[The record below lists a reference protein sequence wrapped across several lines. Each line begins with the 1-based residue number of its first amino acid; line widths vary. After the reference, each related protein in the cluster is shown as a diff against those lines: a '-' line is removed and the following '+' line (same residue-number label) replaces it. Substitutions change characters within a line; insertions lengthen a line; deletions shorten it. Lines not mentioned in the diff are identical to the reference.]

1 MKALISVDMEGISG
15 IVHSSETNP
24 ERYDYQRG
32 RELMTAEA
40 NAVIAGV
47 LDAEPTADVLVA
59 DAHGT
64 FRNLLPEQL
73 DRRARL
79 VRGKPR
85 ALNMLAGLDE
95 ETDAALFVGYHVRAG
110 EGPGVLAH
118 TMNGEILDVR
128 VTGRAPD
135 EEVRGTGRA
144 PGEDVRITA
153 HTPGEDVRITAH
165 TPGEDV
171 RITTHTPGEGVRITT
186 HTPGEGVQVTAPKPG
201 EHSRTTA
208 RSLGEIGLNA
218 AMAGHLGVPV
228 VLLSGDDA
236 ACAEAAALIPEAVTV
251 PVKEALGMAA
261 AVTLHPEEARD
272 RLRRAAADAVSRRTE
287 IPPLALTGPLDVEV
301 DLASPHTIDLA
312 TLVPGVSRTAGARTV
327 AFTAPDYGA
336 AYRLILLLAQLATI
350 RPA

>member
-1 MKALISVDMEGISG
+1 MKLLISVDMEGISG

-40 NAVIAGV
+40 NAVVAGV
-47 LDAEPTADVLVA
+47 LDADPTAEVLVA

-128 VTGRAPD
+128 VAG
-135 EEVRGTGRA
+135 
-144 PGEDVRITA
+144 
-153 HTPGEDVRITAH
+153 
-165 TPGEDV
+165 
-171 RITTHTPGEGVRITT
+171 
-186 HTPGEGVQVTAPKPG
+186 
-201 EHSRTTA
+201 

-236 ACAEAAALIPEAVTV
+236 ACAEMNDLVPVAVTV
-251 PVKEALGMAA
+251 AVKEALGMAA

-272 RLRRAAADAVSRRTE
+272 RLRRAAADAVSRRAE

-312 TLVPGVSRTAGARTV
+312 TLVPGVSRAGGARTV
-327 AFTAPDYGA
+327 AFTSPDYA
-336 AYRLILLLAQLATI
+336 TAYRLILLLAQLATI
-350 RPA
+350 KPA

>member
-1 MKALISVDMEGISG
+1 MKLLISVDMEGVSG
-15 IVHSSETNP
+15 IVHPSETNP

-32 RELMTAEA
+32 RELMTADA
-40 NAVIAGV
+40 NAVVAGV
-47 LDAEPTADVLVA
+47 LDADPTAEVLVA

-73 DRRARL
+73 DRRALL

-85 ALNMLAGLDE
+85 SLNMLAGLDE

-118 TMNGEILDVR
+118 TMNGELLDVR
-128 VTGRAPD
+128 VVG
-135 EEVRGTGRA
+135 
-144 PGEDVRITA
+144 
-153 HTPGEDVRITAH
+153 
-165 TPGEDV
+165 
-171 RITTHTPGEGVRITT
+171 
-186 HTPGEGVQVTAPKPG
+186 
-201 EHSRTTA
+201 

-236 ACAEAAALIPEAVTV
+236 ACAELNGLVPAAVTV

-272 RLRRAAADAVSRRTE
+272 RLRRAAADAVSRRAE
-287 IPPLALTGPLDVEV
+287 IPPLALTGTLDVEV

-312 TLVPGVSRTAGARTV
+312 TLVPGVSRAGGARTV
-327 AFTAPDYGA
+327 TFTAPDYA
-336 AYRLILLLAQLATI
+336 TAYRLILLLAQLATI
-350 RPA
+350 KPA

>member
-128 VTGRAPD
+128 VTGRAQD

-144 PGEDVRITA
+144 
-153 HTPGEDVRITAH
+153 
-165 TPGEDV
+165 
-171 RITTHTPGEGVRITT
+171 
-186 HTPGEGVQVTAPKPG
+186 PGEGVQVTAPKPG
-201 EHSRTTA
+201 EDSRTTA

-261 AVTLHPEEARD
+261 AVTVHPEEARD

-327 AFTAPDYGA
+327 AFTAPDYGT

>member
-1 MKALISVDMEGISG
+1 MKLLISVDMEGISG

-40 NAVIAGV
+40 NAVVAGV
-47 LDAEPTADVLVA
+47 LDADSTAEVLVA

-128 VTGRAPD
+128 VAG
-135 EEVRGTGRA
+135 
-144 PGEDVRITA
+144 
-153 HTPGEDVRITAH
+153 
-165 TPGEDV
+165 
-171 RITTHTPGEGVRITT
+171 
-186 HTPGEGVQVTAPKPG
+186 
-201 EHSRTTA
+201 

-218 AMAGHLGVPV
+218 AMAGDLGVPV

-236 ACAEAAALIPEAVTV
+236 ACAELTDLVPETVTV
-251 PVKEALGMAA
+251 AVKEALGMAA

-272 RLRRAAADAVSRRTE
+272 RLRRGAADAVVRRAE

-312 TLVPGVSRTAGARTV
+312 TLVPGVSRTGGARTV
-327 AFTAPDYGA
+327 TFTSPDYA
-336 AYRLILLLAQLATI
+336 TAYRLILLLAQLATI
-350 RPA
+350 KPA

>member
-24 ERYDYQRG
+24 ERDDYQRG

-64 FRNLLPEQL
+64 FRNLLPERL

-128 VTGRAPD
+128 VAG
-135 EEVRGTGRA
+135 
-144 PGEDVRITA
+144 
-153 HTPGEDVRITAH
+153 
-165 TPGEDV
+165 
-171 RITTHTPGEGVRITT
+171 
-186 HTPGEGVQVTAPKPG
+186 
-201 EHSRTTA
+201 

-236 ACAEAAALIPEAVTV
+236 ACAELTELVPAAVTV
-251 PVKEALGMAA
+251 PVKEALGAAA

-272 RLRRAAADAVSRRTE
+272 RLRRAAADAVTRRTE

-301 DLASPHTIDLA
+301 DLAGAHTVDLA
-312 TLVPGVSRTAGARTV
+312 TLVPGVSRAAGARTV
-327 AFTAPDYGA
+327 AFTAPDYA
-336 AYRLILLLAQLATI
+336 TAYGLILLFAQLATI

>member
-32 RELMTAEA
+32 MELMTAEA

-128 VTGRAPD
+128 VAG
-135 EEVRGTGRA
+135 
-144 PGEDVRITA
+144 
-153 HTPGEDVRITAH
+153 
-165 TPGEDV
+165 
-171 RITTHTPGEGVRITT
+171 
-186 HTPGEGVQVTAPKPG
+186 
-201 EHSRTTA
+201 

-287 IPPLALTGPLDVEV
+287 IPSLALTGPVDVEV

-312 TLVPGVSRTAGARTV
+312 TLIPGVSRTAGARTV
-327 AFTAPDYGA
+327 AFTAPDYGT

>member
-128 VTGRAPD
+128 V
-135 EEVRGTGRA
+135 VGRA

-153 HTPGEDVRITAH
+153 HKPGED
-165 TPGEDV
+165 
-171 RITTHTPGEGVRITT
+171 
-186 HTPGEGVQVTAPKPG
+186 
-201 EHSRTTA
+201 SRTTG

-272 RLRRAAADAVSRRTE
+272 RLRRAAADAVSRRRE
-287 IPPLALTGPLDVEV
+287 IPPLSLTGPLDVEV

-312 TLVPGVSRTAGARTV
+312 TLIPGVSRTAGARTV
-327 AFTAPDYGA
+327 AFTAPDYGT

>member
-1 MKALISVDMEGISG
+1 MKLLISVDMEGVSG
-15 IVHSSETNP
+15 IVHPSETNP

-32 RELMTAEA
+32 RELMTADA

-47 LDAEPTADVLVA
+47 LDADPTAEVLVA

-85 ALNMLAGLDE
+85 TLNMLAGLDE

-118 TMNGEILDVR
+118 TMNDAILDVR
-128 VTGRAPD
+128 VAG
-135 EEVRGTGRA
+135 
-144 PGEDVRITA
+144 
-153 HTPGEDVRITAH
+153 H
-165 TPGEDV
+165 
-171 RITTHTPGEGVRITT
+171 
-186 HTPGEGVQVTAPKPG
+186 
-201 EHSRTTA
+201 
-208 RSLGEIGLNA
+208 SLGETGLNA

-236 ACAEAAALIPEAVTV
+236 ACAEMTDLVPETVTV
-251 PVKEALGMAA
+251 AVKEALGMAA

-272 RLRRAAADAVSRRTE
+272 RLRRAAADAVTRRAE

-312 TLVPGVSRTAGARTV
+312 TLVPGVSRAGGARTV
-327 AFTAPDYGA
+327 TFTSPDYA
-336 AYRLILLLAQLATI
+336 TAYRLILLLAQLAMI
-350 RPA
+350 KPA

>member
-1 MKALISVDMEGISG
+1 MKLLISVDMEGVSG
-15 IVHSSETNP
+15 IVHPSETNP

-32 RELMTAEA
+32 RELMTADA
-40 NAVIAGV
+40 NAVVAGV
-47 LDAEPTADVLVA
+47 LDADPTAEVLVA

-128 VTGRAPD
+128 VAG
-135 EEVRGTGRA
+135 
-144 PGEDVRITA
+144 
-153 HTPGEDVRITAH
+153 
-165 TPGEDV
+165 
-171 RITTHTPGEGVRITT
+171 
-186 HTPGEGVQVTAPKPG
+186 
-201 EHSRTTA
+201 

-236 ACAEAAALIPEAVTV
+236 ACAEMNALVPATVTV
-251 PVKEALGMAA
+251 PVKEALGMVA

-272 RLRRAAADAVSRRTE
+272 RLRRAAADAVARRAAIE
-287 IPPLALTGPLDVEV
+287 PLTLATAPLYVEV

-312 TLVPGVSRTAGARTV
+312 TLVPGVSRAGGARTV
-327 AFTAPDYGA
+327 TFTSPDYA
-336 AYRLILLLAQLATI
+336 TAYRLILLLAQLATI
-350 RPA
+350 KPA

>member
-1 MKALISVDMEGISG
+1 MKLLISVDMEGISG

-40 NAVIAGV
+40 NAVVAGV
-47 LDAEPTADVLVA
+47 LDADPTAEVLVA

-118 TMNGEILDVR
+118 TMNDAILDVR
-128 VTGRAPD
+128 VAG
-135 EEVRGTGRA
+135 
-144 PGEDVRITA
+144 
-153 HTPGEDVRITAH
+153 
-165 TPGEDV
+165 
-171 RITTHTPGEGVRITT
+171 
-186 HTPGEGVQVTAPKPG
+186 
-201 EHSRTTA
+201 
-208 RSLGEIGLNA
+208 RSLGETGLNA

-236 ACAEAAALIPEAVTV
+236 ACAELTDLVPETVTV
-251 PVKEALGMAA
+251 AVKEALGMAA

-272 RLRRAAADAVSRRTE
+272 RLRRAAADAVARRAE

-312 TLVPGVSRTAGARTV
+312 TLVPGVSRTGGARTV
-327 AFTAPDYGA
+327 TFTSPDYA
-336 AYRLILLLAQLATI
+336 TAYRLILLLAQLATI
-350 RPA
+350 KPA

>member
-24 ERYDYQRG
+24 ERYDYLRG

-128 VTGRAPD
+128 VA
-135 EEVRGTGRA
+135 VHA
-144 PGEDVRITA
+144 
-153 HTPGEDVRITAH
+153 
-165 TPGEDV
+165 
-171 RITTHTPGEGVRITT
+171 PGEGVTT
-186 HTPGEGVQVTAPKPG
+186 TG
-201 EHSRTTA
+201 

-218 AMAGHLGVPV
+218 AMAGHFGVPV

-272 RLRRAAADAVSRRTE
+272 RLRRAAADAVTRRTE

-301 DLASPHTIDLA
+301 DLAGAHTVDLA
-312 TLVPGVSRTAGARTV
+312 TLVPGVTRTGGARTV
-327 AFTAPDYGA
+327 AFTAPDYA
-336 AYRLILLLAQLATI
+336 TAYRLILLLAQLSPI
-350 RPA
+350 RLA

>member
-1 MKALISVDMEGISG
+1 MKLLISVDMEGISG

-32 RELMTAEA
+32 RELMTADA

-47 LDAEPTADVLVA
+47 LDADPTADVLVA

-73 DRRARL
+73 DRRSRL

-128 VTGRAPD
+128 VAG
-135 EEVRGTGRA
+135 
-144 PGEDVRITA
+144 
-153 HTPGEDVRITAH
+153 
-165 TPGEDV
+165 
-171 RITTHTPGEGVRITT
+171 
-186 HTPGEGVQVTAPKPG
+186 
-201 EHSRTTA
+201 

-236 ACAEAAALIPEAVTV
+236 ACAELTDLVPETVTV
-251 PVKEALGMAA
+251 AVKEALGTAA

-272 RLRRAAADAVSRRTE
+272 RLRRAAADAVARRAE

-312 TLVPGVSRTAGARTV
+312 TLVPGVSRAGGARTV
-327 AFTAPDYGA
+327 TFTSPDYA
-336 AYRLILLLAQLATI
+336 TAYRLILLLAQLATI
-350 RPA
+350 KPA

>member
-1 MKALISVDMEGISG
+1 MKALISVDMEGVSG
-15 IVHSSETNP
+15 IVHPSETNP

-32 RELMTAEA
+32 RELMTADA

-47 LDAEPTADVLVA
+47 LDADPTADVLVA

-64 FRNLLPEQL
+64 FRNLLPERL

-85 ALNMLAGLDE
+85 ALNMLAGLDA

-128 VTGRAPD
+128 VAG
-135 EEVRGTGRA
+135 
-144 PGEDVRITA
+144 
-153 HTPGEDVRITAH
+153 
-165 TPGEDV
+165 
-171 RITTHTPGEGVRITT
+171 
-186 HTPGEGVQVTAPKPG
+186 
-201 EHSRTTA
+201 

-236 ACAEAAALIPEAVTV
+236 ACAEAADLIPEAITV
-251 PVKEALGMAA
+251 PVKEALGAAA

-272 RLRRAAADAVSRRTE
+272 RLRRAAADAVTRRTE

-301 DLASPHTIDLA
+301 DLAGTHTVDLA
-312 TLVPGVSRTAGARTV
+312 TLVPGVSRAAGARTV
-327 AFTAPDYGA
+327 AFTAPDYGT
-336 AYRLILLLAQLATI
+336 AYRLILLLAHLATI

>member
-1 MKALISVDMEGISG
+1 MKLLISVDMEGVSG
-15 IVHSSETNP
+15 IVHSTETNP

-32 RELMTAEA
+32 RELMTADA

-47 LDAEPTADVLVA
+47 LDADPTAEVLVA

-85 ALNMLAGLDE
+85 SLNMLAGLDE

-128 VTGRAPD
+128 MAG
-135 EEVRGTGRA
+135 
-144 PGEDVRITA
+144 
-153 HTPGEDVRITAH
+153 
-165 TPGEDV
+165 
-171 RITTHTPGEGVRITT
+171 
-186 HTPGEGVQVTAPKPG
+186 
-201 EHSRTTA
+201 

-236 ACAEAAALIPEAVTV
+236 ACAEMNALVPAAVTV

-272 RLRRAAADAVSRRTE
+272 RLRRAAADAVTRRAE
-287 IPPLALTGPLDVEV
+287 IQPLALTGTLNVEV

-312 TLVPGVSRTAGARTV
+312 TLVPGVSRTGGARTV
-327 AFTAPDYGA
+327 AFTSPDYA
-336 AYRLILLLAQLATI
+336 TAYRLILLLAQLATI
-350 RPA
+350 KPA

>member
-110 EGPGVLAH
+110 EGLGVLAH

-135 EEVRGTGRA
+135 EEVRGTGYA
-144 PGEDVRITA
+144 PGEGVRISA
-153 HTPGEDVRITAH
+153 HTLGEGVQVTAP

-171 RITTHTPGEGVRITT
+171 RITTHTPGED
-186 HTPGEGVQVTAPKPG
+186 VQVTAPKPG
-201 EHSRTTA
+201 EDSRTTA

-272 RLRRAAADAVSRRTE
+272 RLRRAAADAVSCRTE
-287 IPPLALTGPLDVEV
+287 IPPLALTGPLDVEI

-327 AFTAPDYGA
+327 AFTAPDYGT

>member
-1 MKALISVDMEGISG
+1 MKALISVDMEGVSG

-128 VTGRAPD
+128 VTGRAQD
-135 EEVRGTGRA
+135 
-144 PGEDVRITA
+144 EDVRITA
-153 HTPGEDVRITAH
+153 HAPGEGAQVTAHAPGDGAQVTAH
-165 TPGEDV
+165 TPGD
-171 RITTHTPGEGVRITT
+171 GA
-186 HTPGEGVQVTAPKPG
+186 QVTARTPG
-201 EHSRTTA
+201 GGVQLTAHAPGGDVRTTG

-287 IPPLALTGPLDVEV
+287 IPPLAHTGPLDVEV

-327 AFTAPDYGA
+327 AFTAPDYGT